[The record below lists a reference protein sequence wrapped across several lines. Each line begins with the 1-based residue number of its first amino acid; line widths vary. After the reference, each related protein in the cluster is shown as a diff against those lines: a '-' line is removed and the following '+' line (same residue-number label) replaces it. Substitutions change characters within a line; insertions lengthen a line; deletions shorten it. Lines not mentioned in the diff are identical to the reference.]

1 MSNTIDLILTPSKE
15 AKICLDCGKRKCC
28 PDKCDRF
35 RRMHNELKHEA
46 TTPKE
51 KN

>member
-1 MSNTIDLILTPSKE
+1 MSNPIDLIFTPSKE
-15 AKICLDCGKRKCC
+15 AKICLECGKVKCY

-35 RRMHNELKHEA
+35 RRMHNELKHEE

>member
-15 AKICLDCGKRKCC
+15 AKICLDCDKKRCYPMNC
-28 PDKCDRF
+28 VRF
-35 RRMHNELKHEA
+35 KEMNKKLKHEE